1 MNMVRQYRTG
11 KGLTQIQLAEELNA
25 ALGET
30 YDKALISYM
39 ERDKLRPSEKVECYI
54 RSQMPLQGVELDSD
68 ARKGEAWTTLPQDK
82 KKSLKSAILKN
93 WNSRGLT
100 QNQRVIAYIEEFG
113 SITSKEAFD
122 MMGVTRLASRIHD
135 LSEMGYVFRKQTE
148 SAENRYGD
156 KTKFI
161 RYSLIGDGD
170 GKSDMGGQ

>member
-1 MNMVRQYRTG
+1 MNVREYR
-11 KGLTQIQLAEELNA
+11 KANNLTQPQLAEEILREC
-25 ALGET
+25 GIK
-30 YDKALISYM
+30 YDTPTISKM
-39 ERDKLRPSEKVECYI
+39 ERGIVSPPHSVQVYIDSKTAEKPLA
-54 RSQMPLQGVELDSD
+54 SQSD
-68 ARKGEAWTTLPQDK
+68 ARKDEKWVTLPPAN

-93 WNSRGLT
+93 RNSRDLT

-161 RYSLIGDGD
+161 RYSLMGDED
-170 GKSDMGGQ
+170 GKEDVD

>member
-11 KGLTQIQLAEELNA
+11 KGLTQMQLAEELNA

-54 RSQMPLQGVELDSD
+54 RSQMPLQGVELNSD
-68 ARKGEAWTTLPQDK
+68 ARKGEVWATLPQDK
-82 KKSLKSAILKN
+82 KKSLKSVISKN

-100 QNQRVIAYIEEFG
+100 QNERVIAYIEEFG

-122 MMGVTRLASRIHD
+122 MIGVTRLASRIHD
-135 LSEMGYVFRKQTE
+135 LSERGYTFRKQTE
-148 SAENRYGD
+148 KAQNRYGE
-156 KTKFI
+156 KIRFI
-161 RYSLIGDGD
+161 RYSFMGDDD
-170 GKSDMGGQ
+170 GQSDMGGQ